1 MRSTTYTT
9 LDLQKPNFVTV
20 YAVQDD
26 QMTRWVHA
34 DLMDGGEAWTP
45 PSGTLMTI
53 RYRKPDG
60 TGGWYD
66 SLEDGSSAY
75 AISGSA
81 VDFGFAAQCLTVA
94 GVVLAEITFWTG
106 TAERLSAFLF
116 RLQVEKNPLTDA
128 EMESSDYYNV
138 LSEKIAAVLG
148 ATTHPPQIDP
158 TSKNWLLWDETV
170 GGYADS
176 GFSSVGTTG
185 PAPQI
190 TSQVRTWQGSS
201 SGTTIPSGSWSSTI
215 PEAVPGQYLWSRTI
229 LTYNNGQDVTL
240 YAVAYQG
247 NDGEGAPG
255 SQLPLMDGAASAGS
269 ANAYSRQDH
278 VHPTQVSRNLLIYPF
293 STETRTVNG
302 ITFTDNGDGTITANG
317 TASANATFL
326 LRGWTI
332 ADGSVPIDPR
342 ITYRLTGSPDG
353 ATASTYFVACRYF
366 AASQTPSS
374 TGGTLTRD
382 YGEGATFTGA
392 AYVSVYLAVMRGTTV
407 SNLTFNPMLTY
418 ADITDAAFSMYGKES
433 LVPDIVDAVETLQD
447 RSPFAKTVTFSAA
460 GSTSLTDP
468 RFTADHRLVGY
479 QFFDSSNNVSEK
491 TLADMTITT
500 AEGSCAVTIDTVY
513 NAGSVVLTFAYAP
526 ASN

>member
-1 MRSTTYTT
+1 MRSTTYAT
-9 LDLQKPNFVTV
+9 LDFQKPNFATV

-26 QMTRWVHA
+26 QLTRWVHA
-34 DLMDGGEAWTP
+34 DLTDGGEAWAP

-53 RYRKPDG
+53 RYKKPDG

-66 SLEDGSSAY
+66 SLEDGGSAY

-81 VDFGFAAQCLTVA
+81 VDFGFAAQCLTVP
-94 GVVLAEITFWTG
+94 GIVLVELNFWNAK
-106 TAERLSAFLF
+106 AERLSAFLF

-138 LSEKIAAVLG
+138 LNQKIAAVLG

-158 TSKNWLLWDETV
+158 TNKNWLLWDEDL

-215 PEAVPGQYLWSRTI
+215 PAAVPGQYLWSRTI
-229 LTYNNGQDVTL
+229 LTYDNGQTVTL

-247 NDGEGAPG
+247 QDGQGAPG
-255 SQLPLMDGAASAGS
+255 SQLPRMDGTASAGS
-269 ANAYSRQDH
+269 ANAYSREDH
-278 VHPTQVSRNLLIYPF
+278 VHPT
-293 STETRTVNG
+293 
-302 ITFTDNGDGTITANG
+302 GT
-317 TASANATFL
+317 
-326 LRGWTI
+326 
-332 ADGSVPIDPR
+332 
-342 ITYRLTGSPDG
+342 
-353 ATASTYFVACRYF
+353 
-366 AASQTPSS
+366 
-374 TGGTLTRD
+374 
-382 YGEGATFTGA
+382 
-392 AYVSVYLAVMRGTTV
+392 
-407 SNLTFNPMLTY
+407 
-418 ADITDAAFSMYGKES
+418 
-433 LVPDIVDAVETLQD
+433 
-447 RSPFAKTVTFSAA
+447 FAKTVTFSAA
-460 GSTSLTDP
+460 GTTSLTDL

-479 QFFDSSNNVSEK
+479 QFFDSSNNVSGDI
-491 TLADMTITT
+491 LADITITT
-500 AEGSCAVTIDTVY
+500 AAGSCSVTINTVY